1 MHYKTHILYGQYTL
15 VIQLHEAE
23 KLKNFKVLE
32 SVITTMKADY
42 SNKRHHITHKPSKML
57 RPVMCIHDLHKD
69 LWVNYQQSL
78 AYFLTCFP
86 LLSSY

>member
-1 MHYKTHILYGQYTL
+1 MHYKTHILYGQYTFI
-15 VIQLHEAE
+15 IQLQEAE

-42 SNKRHHITHKPSKML
+42 SNKLHHITHKLSKIL

-69 LWVNYQQSL
+69 LWVN
-78 AYFLTCFP
+78 
-86 LLSSY
+86 